1 MGNEEEE
8 EGRDAP
14 RGNYSRRGRIF
25 TRGVEARVDEMNFSK
40 KRGAAGPQI
49 ATTYLWRRVK
59 IVIGA
64 PILRCPPEILV
75 LG

>member
-40 KRGAAGPQI
+40 KRGRLVHKSRRRIYGDALRSSSVPQF
-49 ATTYLWRRVK
+49 
-59 IVIGA
+59 
-64 PILRCPPEILV
+64 
-75 LG
+75 

>member
-49 ATTYLWRRVK
+49 ATTYL
-59 IVIGA
+59 
-64 PILRCPPEILV
+64 
-75 LG
+75 

>member
-40 KRGAAGPQI
+40 NGGGWSANRDDVFM
-49 ATTYLWRRVK
+49 TTR
-59 IVIGA
+59 
-64 PILRCPPEILV
+64 
-75 LG
+75 